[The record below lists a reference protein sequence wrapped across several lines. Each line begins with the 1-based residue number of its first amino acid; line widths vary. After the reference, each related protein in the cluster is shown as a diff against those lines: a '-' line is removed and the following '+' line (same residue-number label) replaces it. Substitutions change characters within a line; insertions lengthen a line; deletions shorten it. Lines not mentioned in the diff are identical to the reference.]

1 MKSYNFSDI
10 DNLSSFNSFS
20 SLKDF
25 NLPEFCFA
33 GRSNVGKSS
42 MINSL
47 LNRKKAATTS
57 NKPGHT
63 KKIFL
68 YKVSNSFIL
77 VDLPGYGFANTSK
90 KKTREISELLF
101 LYLTKRSCLKKI
113 FVLIDSRIGVK
124 SSDKSFIDLL
134 NKNGLEYKFIFT
146 KFDKINSE
154 KKKILLSD
162 INSELG
168 KIGDDVI
175 FTSSKT
181 KFGIKKIRREILH
194 TFNK

>member
-68 YKVSNSFIL
+68 YKAVPIYQ
-77 VDLPGYGFANTSK
+77 PK
-90 KKTREISELLF
+90 QK
-101 LYLTKRSCLKKI
+101 
-113 FVLIDSRIGVK
+113 IDSV
-124 SSDKSFIDLL
+124 
-134 NKNGLEYKFIFT
+134 T
-146 KFDKINSE
+146 C
-154 KKKILLSD
+154 
-162 INSELG
+162 
-168 KIGDDVI
+168 
-175 FTSSKT
+175 KT
-181 KFGIKKIRREILH
+181 C
-194 TFNK
+194 